1 MVRRPHVLLYPNPE
15 VAAWLREHPGEWF
28 LVATGERERRRVLTQ
43 TAFRIRHG
51 LLADFSVGHDGRFE
65 AVASADKS
73 RPDQVADVEVSA
85 RFVPS
90 AGGRLRA
97 V

>member
-1 MVRRPHVLLYPNPE
+1 MF
-15 VAAWLREHPGEWF
+15 LREHPGQWF
-28 LVATGERERRRVLTQ
+28 LVATSGLARRRVLTQ

-51 LLADFSVGHDGRFE
+51 LLTDFSAGRDGRFE
-65 AVASADKS
+65 ATVIAARS

-85 RFVPS
+85 RWMPT
-90 AGGRLRA
+90 AGGRLHS